1 MKKKLIYLGIILLA
15 ILIQTSFLP
24 IFMGSSVAGDAVLM
38 LILTVAVLDGFAS
51 ALSWAILTGILCD
64 FASYVKVGQHVLI
77 FLLVVYMVS
86 FFSRRLSVEVK
97 GTGILLFLLFIIIAT
112 LISNVLLTAFLILGD
127 GSIKLQPQF
136 LSILKLI
143 LFQTGGNAVLFF
155 LWYNLIKKIKKALL

>member
-1 MKKKLIYLGIILLA
+1 MSAMSKIDVLRPSA
-15 ILIQTSFLP
+15 ISLP
-24 IFMGSSVAGDAVLM
+24 F
-38 LILTVAVLDGFAS
+38 
-51 ALSWAILTGILCD
+51 
-64 FASYVKVGQHVLI
+64 HVLI